1 MNLQRFGTAYGGWTI
16 YPDLVPADGVILDCG
31 VGTDM
36 SFSEALHEL
45 KPGIRSVLVDHTDD
59 SEFFVLKKRGYPW
72 TEFVKAAV
80 APAGSGPTLRMFK
93 HKTRSGSES
102 CSDGHAFADVAAP
115 YDVPTVHLV
124 DLIRKHKPC
133 VVKLD
138 IESAEY
144 GVLPECI
151 GVPQI
156 CVEFHHR
163 MDSRFTRADTSFA
176 ITNLEANGYAVAH
189 RTPEDEVL
197 FVRKDLLK

>member
-16 YPDLVPADGVILDCG
+16 FPDLVPDDGVILDCG

-36 SFSEALHEL
+36 TFTEAVHEL
-45 KPGIRSVLVDHTDD
+45 KPGIRAVLVDHTD
-59 SEFFVLKKRGYPW
+59 EAANYVLKDRAHPW
-72 TEFVKAAV
+72 VTFVNAAI
-80 APAGSGPTLRMFK
+80 APEGMGRVQMYR

-102 CSDGHAFADVAAP
+102 TSSGHRFADVSAP
-115 YDVPTVHLV
+115 YSVPAISLS

-133 VVKLD
+133 LVKLD

-144 GVLPECI
+144 GVLAECI

-163 MDSRFTRADTSFA
+163 MDSRFTRADTSFE
-176 ITNLEANGYAVAH
+176 ITNLEANGYVVAH

-197 FVRKDLLK
+197 FVRKELLK